1 MMVAMTIDDGC
12 YGNMSQ
18 LLWGLVMVAMETRC
32 GCALTPCGCVNM
44 SYAGVDEMS
53 KDDLPADRSAV
64 SSAEDDFHTQ
74 SLVCC
79 AALSA

>member
-1 MMVAMTIDDGC
+1 
-12 YGNMSQ
+12 
-18 LLWGLVMVAMETRC
+18 
-32 GCALTPCGCVNM
+32 M
-44 SYAGVDEMS
+44 SYVGVDEMN
-53 KDDLPADRSAV
+53 KDLPTDRSAV